1 MSSHKLKLNGVI
13 PMCDHKYKN
22 NINHKDDIN
31 PDIFIPQIQKKEKM
45 KTQRVSN
52 PCNKSKY

>member
-1 MSSHKLKLNGVI
+1 MSSHKLKLIGVI

-31 PDIFIPQIQKKEKM
+31 PDIFIP
-45 KTQRVSN
+45 
-52 PCNKSKY
+52 